1 MYISSNSRPD
11 NQFSVNHCASFS
23 HNPRRSH
30 YKAVNRIC
38 RYLVV
43 SQGQV
48 LTLDHN
54 SNMDMD
60 CYVDTDF
67 SRLFKNEYDQYPVCV
82 KSRTGHVMSI
92 GGCTLHWV
100 SKIQTYIELST
111 LEDEYIDIA
120 QAMRNILPLR

>member
-1 MYISSNSRPD
+1 MYLSSKSRPD
-11 NQFSVNHCASFS
+11 NQFSVNHCASLS

-48 LTLDHN
+48 LTFDHN
-54 SNMDMD
+54 SDIDMD
-60 CYVDTDF
+60 CYVDTYF
-67 SRLFKNEYDQYPVCV
+67 SKLFKNEYDQYPVRV
-82 KSRTGHVMSI
+82 KSRNGHVMSL
-92 GGCTLHWV
+92 GGFPLHWV
-100 SKIQTYIELST
+100 SKIQIYIDLSI